1 MPTLSPR
8 STHRSNGILSVLPR
22 TLCCLFLLLFLTGCQ
37 EQFYT
42 GLAEQ
47 DANEILALLLDRGV
61 DARKEAGE
69 KGTWN
74 LTVERDQIAGSMD
87 LLEKNGLPRT
97 RYDNMGKIFKKDGII
112 SSPLEEKA
120 RFIYALSQEVAG
132 TIAQID
138 GVLAAR
144 VHLVLQEED
153 ALGERI
159 TPASASIFIKHRRDV
174 EMLGK
179 TRQIKKLVENSI
191 QGLKYES
198 ISAFLFPASP
208 PIATNKLPYA
218 SVAGLHVAPDS
229 VNTVQLLF
237 AAIALLLCLLGASC
251 FHLYKRK
258 QDTVTEE
265 A

>member
-1 MPTLSPR
+1 M
-8 STHRSNGILSVLPR
+8 HRSSCCARYSKLFSCLLARAV
-22 TLCCLFLLLFLTGCQ
+22 CCLFLLMLLTGCQ

-61 DARKEAGE
+61 DARKEPGE

-74 LTVERDQIAGSMD
+74 LTVERDQIAGSME

-159 TPASASIFIKHRRDV
+159 TPASASIFIKHRNDI
-174 EMLGK
+174 EMLDK

-198 ISAFLFPASP
+198 ITAFLFPASP
-208 PIATNKLPYA
+208 PVTATKLPYT
-218 SVAGLHVAPDS
+218 SVAGVHVAPDS
-229 VNTVQLLF
+229 VGIVQMLLAGL
-237 AAIALLLCLLGASC
+237 AALFCLLGASC
-251 FHLYKRK
+251 FRLYKLQQNK
-258 QDTVTEE
+258 AAED